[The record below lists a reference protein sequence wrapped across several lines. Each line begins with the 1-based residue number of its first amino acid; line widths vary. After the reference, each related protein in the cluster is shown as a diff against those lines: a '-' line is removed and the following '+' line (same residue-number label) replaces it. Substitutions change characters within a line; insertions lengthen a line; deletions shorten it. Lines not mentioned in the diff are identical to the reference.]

1 MSLKNKKAIDKKSVS
16 HKNKEQIKNAQR
28 PSTNT
33 RGDIES
39 KTSEHIN
46 PNNGPNLKSRK
57 KSF

>member
-1 MSLKNKKAIDKKSVS
+1 MSLKNKKAQEKRSVTP
-16 HKNKEQIKNAQR
+16 KNRDQINYAQR

-39 KTSEHIN
+39 KTPEHIN
-46 PNNGPNLKSRK
+46 PNNGPMQRSRK